1 MAFLTKITD
10 ENIENW
16 GRSRILSE
24 TFLVKI
30 VIWDNWILVN
40 LLRFFTYKMANF
52 WGIDLKSSQNMHL
65 ICIYCILKGLNIK
78 KHFSD
83 FYNQITNGK
92 TDVYSK
98 KSVFRPYLGQYLS
111 RFEKLWCHYDRGSKI
126 FKLSTYTHYLY

>member
-16 GRSRILSE
+16 GRSIILSE

-78 KHFSD
+78 NIF
-83 FYNQITNGK
+83 QIFTIKLLMEKQMCIQKNPFLGHIWVNICPDLK
-92 TDVYSK
+92 SFDVIMIGEARS
-98 KSVFRPYLGQYLS
+98 LS
-111 RFEKLWCHYDRGSKI
+111 
-126 FKLSTYTHYLY
+126 